1 MNKVDIPQTPYY
13 RDLHSKAILNTDVRG
28 RDKYLMEREIA
39 LKEKAQKEAT
49 EKRVEKLENDIS
61 EIKQMLLDMRK
72 V

>member
-1 MNKVDIPQTPYY
+1 MDIVNITNTSYL
-13 RDLHSKAILNTDVRG
+13 RDIHSKAILNTDKNG

-39 LKEKAQKEAT
+39 LKEKERKEAT
-49 EKRVEKLENDIS
+49 EKRIDKLEQDIS

>member
-1 MNKVDIPQTPYY
+1 
-13 RDLHSKAILNTDVRG
+13 
-28 RDKYLMEREIA
+28 MEREIA